1 MTSYKREYEL
11 TFSPA
16 DGGLADSR
24 QLTQTAD
31 KVGLMIDFDI
41 MKSRTEKPNMATI
54 TITNPGIDTISSF
67 QKQGIV
73 RLKAGY
79 KGDIATILL
88 GDKVSVSYDESG
100 GTKTLKV
107 SVMEGVTSY
116 ANLQINKSYALG
128 STSIDIV
135 NDLVTFIVQNVPS
148 VQSADPYVILAPRV
162 YIEPQVVFGPALD
175 KLTEFLQPLRYE
187 YFINNG
193 VLTILPINGY
203 TKTQQ
208 VIVNPKTGM
217 IGSPKPIMTNDRSA
231 KQEAKDGIE
240 VSSILNYN
248 FDVGR
253 TMLVS
258 SNETNG
264 VYVIDSVNFVGNS
277 YEGDWLANM
286 KAYELEL
293 I

>member
-1 MTSYKREYEL
+1 MSSYKREYEL
-11 TFSPA
+11 TFTGT
-16 DGGLADSR
+16 DGTFK

-31 KVGLMIDFDI
+31 KVGLMIDFNI
-41 MKSRTEKPNMATI
+41 MKSRTAKPNLATVV
-54 TITNPGIDTISSF
+54 ITNPGKDTIASF
-67 QKQGIV
+67 QKQGTV

-88 GDKVSVSYDESG
+88 GDKTSVTYMDDG
-100 GTKTLKV
+100 GTKALSIRV
-107 SVMEGVTSY
+107 LEGATSY
-116 ANLQINKSYALG
+116 ANLQINKSYSFG
-128 STSIDIV
+128 STSLDIIS
-135 NDLVTFIVQNVPS
+135 DLVSHIVANVPS
-148 VQSADPYVILAPRV
+148 VQSADPYVVLTPKV

-175 KLTEFLQPLRYE
+175 KLTEILSPLGYE

-193 VLTILPINGY
+193 VLTILAVNGFLR
-203 TKTQQ
+203 TQQ
-208 VIVNPKTGM
+208 VVINSKTGM
-217 IGSPKPIMTNDRSA
+217 IGSPKPIMSTNNAASPGARA
-231 KQEAKDGIE
+231 GVE

-264 VYVIDSVNFVGNS
+264 IYMIDSVNFIGNS
-277 YEGDWLANM
+277 YEGDWVSNM
-286 KAYELEL
+286 KGYEVEA